1 MKMLIIINC
10 ILIQTFSKSVLYI
23 LISYISFAA
32 SAGDNMINIWDVLG
46 GKLLQSISTLKI
58 EIRKATFISG
68 GDMFLQVYDTS
79 FVGCSLTGDLRY
91 TKEFQSHVSVIS
103 LGEHKNTLVVSDK
116 KELIFFNALT
126 GSEIK
131 HKDMPAD
138 YSPFGREFL
147 IGEM

>member
-1 MKMLIIINC
+1 
-10 ILIQTFSKSVLYI
+10 
-23 LISYISFAA
+23 
-32 SAGDNMINIWDVLG
+32 
-46 GKLLQSISTLKI
+46 
-58 EIRKATFISG
+58 
-68 GDMFLQVYDTS
+68 MFLQVYDTS

-131 HKDMPAD
+131 HKDMPAE